1 VTVANRAFY
10 PAALIVVASY
20 YVLFAAISGS
30 IQTVVFESIVMTL
43 FVIAAVAG
51 FKGSAWIIVGGL
63 ACHGFQDAVH
73 GHTSRTLECPPGSR
87 HGVLDASRCGRRGSN
102 RMKAIVRETY
112 GSPEVLHLEEVP
124 VPTLRDDD
132 VLVRVR
138 AASANAGDWHLLRG
152 TPFPFRLVAGL
163 RTPRFKIIGTD
174 VAGHVEAVGRNVTRF
189 RPGDEVFGELSRCG
203 FGAYAEFAAAPEKA
217 LALKPANLSFEEAAT
232 LPTAGCTALQG
243 LRKGQIERA
252 QRVLINGASG
262 GVGTFAVQI
271 AKTFATEV
279 TAVCSTRNVDMVRST
294 GADHVI
300 DYTKDDFATRGQ
312 RYDLILAAN
321 GDRSIWD
328 DRRVLTPDGCYAMTG
343 GSNRQLTDA
352 LVFGPLLSI
361 GRQQFGNVLM
371 KPNQADL
378 LVLKELCE
386 AGKVRPVI
394 DRRFPLSE
402 VSSAVRYVE
411 DGHARGKVV
420 VTV

>member
-1 VTVANRAFY
+1 
-10 PAALIVVASY
+10 
-20 YVLFAAISGS
+20 
-30 IQTVVFESIVMTL
+30 
-43 FVIAAVAG
+43 
-51 FKGSAWIIVGGL
+51 
-63 ACHGFQDAVH
+63 
-73 GHTSRTLECPPGSR
+73 
-87 HGVLDASRCGRRGSN
+87 
-102 RMKAIVRETY
+102 MKAIVRETY
-112 GSPEVLHLEEVP
+112 GPPDVLHLADVP
-124 VPTLRDDD
+124 VPTLRDGD

-163 RTPRFKIIGTD
+163 RIPKFKIIGTD
-174 VAGHVEAVGRNVTRF
+174 VAGHVEAVGRNVTQF

-203 FGAYAEFAAAPEKA
+203 FGAYAEFAVAPEKA
-217 LALKPANLSFEEAAT
+217 LALKPANLSFEESAT

-243 LRKGQIERA
+243 LRKGRIERA

-262 GVGTFAVQI
+262 GVGLFAVQI
-271 AKTFATEV
+271 AKTFGTEV
-279 TAVCSTRNVDMVRST
+279 TAVCSTRNVDVVRSI

-300 DYTKDDFATRGQ
+300 DYTKDDFATHGQ

-328 DRRVLTPDGCYAMTG
+328 YRRALTADGCYAMTG
-343 GSNRQLTDA
+343 GSNRQLIDA
-352 LVFGPLLSI
+352 LLLGPLLSI
-361 GRQQFGNVLM
+361 RRQQFGNVLV
-371 KPNQADL
+371 KPSQADL

-402 VSSAVRYVE
+402 VPSAVRYVE

-420 VTV
+420 ISL

>member
-1 VTVANRAFY
+1 
-10 PAALIVVASY
+10 
-20 YVLFAAISGS
+20 
-30 IQTVVFESIVMTL
+30 
-43 FVIAAVAG
+43 
-51 FKGSAWIIVGGL
+51 
-63 ACHGFQDAVH
+63 
-73 GHTSRTLECPPGSR
+73 
-87 HGVLDASRCGRRGSN
+87 
-102 RMKAIVRETY
+102 MKAIVRETY
-112 GSPEVLHLEEVP
+112 GPPDVLHVEDVP
-124 VPTLRDDD
+124 LPTLRDGD
-132 VLVRVR
+132 VLVKVN

-163 RTPRFKIIGTD
+163 RRPKFKIIGTD
-174 VAGHVEAVGRNVTRF
+174 IAGRVEAVGRDVTQF
-189 RPGDEVFGELSRCG
+189 RPGDDVFGELSRCG

-243 LRKGQIERA
+243 LRKGRIQRA

-271 AKTFATEV
+271 AKAFGAEV
-279 TAVCSTRNVDMVRST
+279 TAVCSTKNVDVVRSV

-300 DYTKDDFATRGQ
+300 DYTKDDFATDGH

-328 DRRVLTPDGCYAMTG
+328 YRRALSPDGCYAMTG

-352 LVFGPLLSI
+352 LLLGPLLSM
-361 GRQQFGNVLM
+361 GRQRFGNVLV

-386 AGKVRPVI
+386 TRQLTPVI
-394 DRRFPLSE
+394 DHRFPLSE
-402 VSSAVRYVE
+402 AASAIRYVE

>member
-1 VTVANRAFY
+1 
-10 PAALIVVASY
+10 
-20 YVLFAAISGS
+20 
-30 IQTVVFESIVMTL
+30 
-43 FVIAAVAG
+43 
-51 FKGSAWIIVGGL
+51 
-63 ACHGFQDAVH
+63 
-73 GHTSRTLECPPGSR
+73 
-87 HGVLDASRCGRRGSN
+87 
-102 RMKAIVRETY
+102 MKAIVRETY
-112 GSPEVLHLEEVP
+112 GPPEVLRLADVP
-124 VPTLRDDD
+124 RPTIGDGD
-132 VLVRVR
+132 VLVRVH

-152 TPFPFRLVAGL
+152 TPLPFRIVAGL
-163 RTPRFKIIGTD
+163 RTPRFAIIGTD
-174 VAGHVEAVGRNVTRF
+174 VAGHVEAVGRNVTQF

-203 FGAYAEFAAAPEKA
+203 FGAYAEFVAAPEKA

-232 LPTAGCTALQG
+232 LPTAACTALQG
-243 LRKGQIERA
+243 LRKGRIQRA

-271 AKTFATEV
+271 AKTFATDV
-279 TAVCSTRNVDMVRST
+279 TAVCSTRNVDVARSI

-300 DYTKDDFATRGQ
+300 DYTKDDFAARGQ

-328 DRRVLTPDGCYAMTG
+328 YKRALTAHGSYAMTG

-352 LVFGPLLSI
+352 LLFGPLLSI
-361 GRQQFGNVLM
+361 GRQQFGNVLA

-378 LVLKELCE
+378 RVLKELCE